1 MADSSHASIIAAE
14 LGISEEKVL
23 DTGALL
29 QEGCSVPFIAR
40 YRKEATGSLDEVAV
54 LAIRDRFAQLE
65 ELDRRKA
72 AVIRSLRERDLLTEE
87 LERAVAVAPN
97 MTALEDIYLPF
108 RPKRRTRASIAL
120 GKGLKGLADA
130 LVDAAAGERTDL
142 DPLSEAARYIDGGK
156 GVKSAD
162 DALAGAR
169 DIIAERAS
177 EDRRV
182 RVALRAV
189 FARNGRLSSKVVRG
203 REEEGL
209 KYRDYFDLEEPARST
224 PSHRILA
231 VFRGEREG
239 FLTVSARPPSE
250 LAFLEMERV
259 FIKAEGRAADE
270 VRKAIRDG
278 YVRLAGPSMETE
290 LKNALKVR
298 ADREAIGVFSSN
310 AREVLMAP
318 PLGAFPVMA
327 IDPGIRTGCKLVI
340 LDARGRLVLD
350 DVIFPFSGRKA
361 EEEARRKVCRILE
374 KHPAKAVAVGN
385 GTAGRETM
393 AFLQGMELP
402 GNPRAILVNESGASI
417 YSASKTAREEFP
429 DRDVTVRGSVSI
441 GRRLQDPLAEL
452 VKIDPKSIGVGQYQH
467 DVDQKK
473 LTQSLEDVVV
483 SCVNAVGVELNTA
496 SPHLLSYVSGLG
508 PGLAANIVAWRGSM
522 GPFRS
527 RAQLREVSRLGP
539 RAFEQSAG
547 FLRIRGSVNPLDA
560 SAVHPDHYVIVER
573 MASDLGCSV
582 EDLLENESMRERINV
597 THYVCEKAGIPTLR
611 DIMSELAKP
620 GRDPRKNFESVE
632 FSPSVHG
639 IEDLNPGMELT
650 GVVSNVTAFGVFVDV
665 GVHQDG
671 LVHVSQ
677 MSDRF
682 VKKPSDLVKAGQKVR
697 VSVLE
702 VDLQRRRISLAM
714 KGVRQDPS

>member
-1 MADSSHASIIAAE
+1 MADPRHASLIAAE

-23 DTGALL
+23 DTGVLL

-87 LERAVAVAPN
+87 LESAVAGAPN
-97 MTALEDIYLPF
+97 TTALEDIYLPF

-120 GKGLKGLADA
+120 EKGLKGLADA
-130 LVDAAAGERTDL
+130 LVDAAAGERTDF
-142 DPLSEAARYIDGGK
+142 DPLSEAARFIDGGK
-156 GVKSAD
+156 GVRSAD
-162 DALAGAR
+162 DALSGAR
-169 DIIAERAS
+169 DIIGERAS

-327 IDPGIRTGCKLVI
+327 IDPGVRTGCKLVI
-340 LDARGRLVLD
+340 LDARGLLVLD

-374 KHPAKAVAVGN
+374 EHPVEAVAVGN

-429 DRDVTVRGSVSI
+429 DRDVTVRGAVSI

-473 LTQSLEDVVV
+473 LTRSLEDVVV

-508 PGLAANIVAWRGSM
+508 LGLAANIVAWRESM
-522 GPFRS
+522 GPFIS
-527 RAQLREVSRLGP
+527 RMQLREVPRLGP
-539 RAFEQSAG
+539 KAFEQSAG

-573 MASDLGCSV
+573 MAADLGCSV
-582 EDLLENESMRERINV
+582 EYLLENESTRERINI
-597 THYVCEKAGIPTLR
+597 THYVCEEAGIPTLR

-620 GRDPRKNFESVE
+620 GRDPRKDFESVE

-639 IEDLNPGMELT
+639 IEDLNPGMELA

-677 MSDRF
+677 MSGRF
-682 VKKPSDLVKAGQKVR
+682 VKNPMDLVKAGQKVR
-697 VSVLE
+697 VSVLD
-702 VDLQRRRISLAM
+702 VDLKRRRISLAM
-714 KGVRQDPS
+714 KGVRQGPS

>member
-231 VFRGEREG
+231 VFRGERG
-239 FLTVSARPPSE
+239 LSHR
-250 LAFLEMERV
+250 
-259 FIKAEGRAADE
+259 IGKA
-270 VRKAIRDG
+270 
-278 YVRLAGPSMETE
+278 
-290 LKNALKVR
+290 AL
-298 ADREAIGVFSSN
+298 
-310 AREVLMAP
+310 
-318 PLGAFPVMA
+318 
-327 IDPGIRTGCKLVI
+327 
-340 LDARGRLVLD
+340 
-350 DVIFPFSGRKA
+350 
-361 EEEARRKVCRILE
+361 
-374 KHPAKAVAVGN
+374 
-385 GTAGRETM
+385 
-393 AFLQGMELP
+393 
-402 GNPRAILVNESGASI
+402 
-417 YSASKTAREEFP
+417 
-429 DRDVTVRGSVSI
+429 
-441 GRRLQDPLAEL
+441 
-452 VKIDPKSIGVGQYQH
+452 
-467 DVDQKK
+467 
-473 LTQSLEDVVV
+473 
-483 SCVNAVGVELNTA
+483 
-496 SPHLLSYVSGLG
+496 
-508 PGLAANIVAWRGSM
+508 
-522 GPFRS
+522 
-527 RAQLREVSRLGP
+527 
-539 RAFEQSAG
+539 
-547 FLRIRGSVNPLDA
+547 
-560 SAVHPDHYVIVER
+560 
-573 MASDLGCSV
+573 
-582 EDLLENESMRERINV
+582 
-597 THYVCEKAGIPTLR
+597 
-611 DIMSELAKP
+611 
-620 GRDPRKNFESVE
+620 
-632 FSPSVHG
+632 
-639 IEDLNPGMELT
+639 
-650 GVVSNVTAFGVFVDV
+650 
-665 GVHQDG
+665 
-671 LVHVSQ
+671 
-677 MSDRF
+677 
-682 VKKPSDLVKAGQKVR
+682 
-697 VSVLE
+697 
-702 VDLQRRRISLAM
+702 
-714 KGVRQDPS
+714 

>member
-1 MADSSHASIIAAE
+1 MAVPRHASLIAAE

-23 DTGALL
+23 DTGVLL

-87 LERAVAVAPN
+87 LESAVAGAPN
-97 MTALEDIYLPF
+97 TTALEDIYLPF

-120 GKGLKGLADA
+120 EKGLKGLADA
-130 LVDAAAGERTDL
+130 LVDAAAGERTDF
-142 DPLSEAARYIDGGK
+142 DPLSEAARFIDGGK
-156 GVKSAD
+156 GVRSAD
-162 DALAGAR
+162 DALSGAR
-169 DIIAERAS
+169 DIIGERAS

-290 LKNALKVR
+290 LKNALKIR

-327 IDPGIRTGCKLVI
+327 IDPGVRTGCKLVI
-340 LDARGRLVLD
+340 LDARGLLVLD

-374 KHPAKAVAVGN
+374 EHPVEAVAVGN

-429 DRDVTVRGSVSI
+429 DRDVTVRGAVSI

-483 SCVNAVGVELNTA
+483 SCVNAVGV
-496 SPHLLSYVSGLG
+496 
-508 PGLAANIVAWRGSM
+508 
-522 GPFRS
+522 
-527 RAQLREVSRLGP
+527 
-539 RAFEQSAG
+539 
-547 FLRIRGSVNPLDA
+547 
-560 SAVHPDHYVIVER
+560 
-573 MASDLGCSV
+573 
-582 EDLLENESMRERINV
+582 
-597 THYVCEKAGIPTLR
+597 
-611 DIMSELAKP
+611 
-620 GRDPRKNFESVE
+620 
-632 FSPSVHG
+632 
-639 IEDLNPGMELT
+639 
-650 GVVSNVTAFGVFVDV
+650 FVDV

-671 LVHVSQ
+671 LIHVSQ
-677 MSDRF
+677 MSGRF
-682 VKKPSDLVKAGQKVR
+682 VKNPMDLVKAGQKVR
-697 VSVLE
+697 VSVLD
-702 VDLQRRRISLAM
+702 VDLKRRRISLAM
-714 KGVRQDPS
+714 KGVRQEPS